1 MEGSCNLLGQPDVV
15 AGEEG
20 QLLGREWWGRGSLG
34 RAYSG
39 QLVGSLVLR
48 VV

>member
-1 MEGSCNLLGQPDVV
+1 MEGSCNLLGLPDVV

-48 VV
+48 VA